1 MDLDELLA
9 AVGGA
14 ENVRKVD
21 MALARI
27 RVGVVDKDLVDKP
40 RLERM
45 GAIGVVVQRRAVQL
59 IFGPEAEQIGMD
71 LARRLFGEP
80 EE

>member
-1 MDLDELLA
+1 MDLEELLA

-14 ENVRKVD
+14 KNVRKVD
-21 MALARI
+21 VALARI
-27 RVGVVDKDLVDKP
+27 RVGVVDKNLVDKP

-45 GAIGVVVQRRAVQL
+45 GALGVVVQKRAVQL
-59 IFGPEAEQIGMD
+59 IIGPEAEQVGVELD
-71 LARRLFGEP
+71 RRLFGEP

>member
-1 MDLDELLA
+1 
-9 AVGGA
+9 
-14 ENVRKVD
+14 

-45 GAIGVVVQRRAVQL
+45 GAIGVVVQRRAGQL

>member
-1 MDLDELLA
+1 MDLEELLA

-14 ENVRKVD
+14 NNVRKVD
-21 MALARI
+21 VALARI
-27 RVGVVDKDLVDKP
+27 RVGVVDKNLVDKP

-45 GAIGVVVQRRAVQL
+45 GALGVVVQKRAVQL
-59 IFGPEAEQIGMD
+59 IIGPEAEQVGVELD
-71 LARRLFGEP
+71 RRLFGEP

>member
-59 IFGPEAEQIGMD
+59 IFGPEVEQIGMD

>member
-1 MDLDELLA
+1 MDLEELLA

-14 ENVRKVD
+14 KNVRKVD
-21 MALARI
+21 VALARI
-27 RVGVVDKDLVDKP
+27 RVGVVDKNLVDKP

-45 GAIGVVVQRRAVQL
+45 GALGVVVQKRAVQL
-59 IFGPEAEQIGMD
+59 IIGPEAEQVGVELD
-71 LARRLFGEP
+71 RRIFGEP

>member
-1 MDLDELLA
+1 MDLEELLV

-14 ENVRKVD
+14 KNVRKVD
-21 MALARI
+21 VALARI
-27 RVGVVDKDLVDKP
+27 RVGVVDKNLVDKP

-45 GAIGVVVQRRAVQL
+45 GALGVVVQKRAVQL
-59 IFGPEAEQIGMD
+59 IIGPEAEQVGVELD
-71 LARRLFGEP
+71 RRLFGEP